1 MKMRSLF
8 ARVVVLVVVASA
20 IGACGIKGDPYRP
33 SEIPANTQQ
42 S

>member
-1 MKMRSLF
+1 MRSLLSRIF
-8 ARVVVLVVVASA
+8 VLVVVVSA

-33 SEIPANTQQ
+33 SEIPANTEQ

>member
-1 MKMRSLF
+1 MRPCF
-8 ARVVVLVVVASA
+8 MRVLVLGLVMCA

-33 SEIPANTQQ
+33 SEIPANTEQ